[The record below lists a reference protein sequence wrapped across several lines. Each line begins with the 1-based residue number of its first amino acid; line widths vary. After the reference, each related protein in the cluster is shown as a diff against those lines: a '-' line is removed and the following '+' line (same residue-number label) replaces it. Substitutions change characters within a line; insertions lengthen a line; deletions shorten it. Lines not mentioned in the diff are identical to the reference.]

1 MIEHIVWYMYYS
13 FFLIELCI
21 NNLLYLFATVRL
33 GGLMSHI
40 DTIRRCRRI
49 LMIACG
55 TSYHSALAVSMS
67 TLLNKMPCL
76 AASVTQLVL
85 IPPYM

>member
-1 MIEHIVWYMYYS
+1 M
-13 FFLIELCI
+13 
-21 NNLLYLFATVRL
+21 RL

-55 TSYHSALAVSMS
+55 TSYHSALAVSVS
-67 TLLNKMPCL
+67 TLLEQNAMFSCVNHPCAY
-76 AASVTQLVL
+76 AA
-85 IPPYM
+85 IHAM